1 MGTTRT
7 HAVGAVM
14 LGLAAGARS
23 SLGTAAPLWPASSG
37 RRRVFLAAGVLG
49 EFVADKSP
57 VVPSRL
63 SWPSLL
69 ARSAS
74 AAAGGA
80 MLARER
86 SRPVAG
92 SAVLAAAAAPL
103 GALAG
108 SGWRKLWTDGGL
120 PPWIGALVEDGLALA
135 LAAAAC
141 RGVRGAAGDEGPGP
155 WWPAARTSSQGRVR
169 PAPAPG
175 R

>member
-7 HAVGAVM
+7 HAADAVM

-23 SLGTAAPLWPASSG
+23 TLGTAAPLWPASSWL
-37 RRRVFLAAGVLG
+37 RRVILAAGVLG

-74 AAAGGA
+74 AAAGGS
-80 MLARER
+80 MLARGR

-120 PPWIGALVEDGLALA
+120 PPWVGALVEDGLALA
-135 LAAAAC
+135 LAVVAC
-141 RGVRGAAGDEGPGP
+141 RGPGGAAGGVGPGP
-155 WWPAARTSSQGRVR
+155 WRTGRPRLLARAGSARTRSG
-169 PAPAPG
+169 
-175 R
+175 

>member
-1 MGTTRT
+1 MGTTRP
-7 HAVGAVM
+7 HAADAVV

-23 SLGTAAPLWPASSG
+23 TLGTAAPLWAASSG
-37 RRRVFLAAGVLG
+37 RRRALLAAGVLG

-57 VVPSRL
+57 VVPDRL

-80 MLARER
+80 VLARER
-86 SRPVAG
+86 SRPVVG
-92 SAVLAAAAAPL
+92 GAVLAAAAAPL

-108 SGWRKLWTDGGL
+108 AGWRKLWTDGAN
-120 PPWIGALVEDGLALA
+120 PPWVGALVEDGLALV

-141 RGVRGAAGDEGPGP
+141 RGARGAAGGEGPAPSRTRRPRLLARAGS
-155 WWPAARTSSQGRVR
+155 ARTRSG
-169 PAPAPG
+169 
-175 R
+175 